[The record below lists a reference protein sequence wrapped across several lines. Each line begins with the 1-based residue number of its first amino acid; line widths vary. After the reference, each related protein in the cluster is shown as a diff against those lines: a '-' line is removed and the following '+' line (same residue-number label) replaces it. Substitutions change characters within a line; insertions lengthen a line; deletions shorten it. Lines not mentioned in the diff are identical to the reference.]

1 MARLQRGRFTEPSAV
16 RQFPHGRIDVVE
28 LDDNVIGR
36 MTYEP
41 GWRWSTDIKPVVG
54 TDRCQNHHLGI
65 TLQGRLRVEMADGTE
80 LEVGPGEVFEFPPG
94 HDAWVVGDEPWISV
108 DFLAMRTYGRPA
120 DERRERTLASI
131 LITDIVDSTARASE
145 LGPGAWRE
153 LLATHNESAERV
165 IDRLGGRLV
174 KTTGDGILALFS
186 SAEGAVRAAV
196 AIRDAVEA
204 FDLQIRCG
212 IDTGEVELLS
222 GDVRGLAVHAAARIS
237 ALAATGEVLVS
248 GTTRDLL
255 EASGLRFEDRGR
267 HALKGL
273 AGERQVYALTQ
284 EVSPTQAR

>member
-1 MARLQRGRFTEPSAV
+1 MARLQRRRFSEPSAV
-16 RQFPHGRIDVVE
+16 RRFPRGRIDVVE
-28 LDDNVIGR
+28 LDDNVVGR

-41 GWRWSTDIKPVVG
+41 GWRWSTDIKPIAG
-54 TDRCQNHHLGI
+54 TERCQNHHLGI
-65 TLQGRLRVEMADGTE
+65 TLQGRLRVEMPDGTE

-94 HDAWVVGDEPWISV
+94 HDAWVVGDEPWVSV
-108 DFLAMRTYGRPA
+108 DFLAMRTYGRSA

-145 LGPGAWRE
+145 LGPGQWRE
-153 LLATHNESAERV
+153 LLAAHNESAERV
-165 IDRLGGRLV
+165 IDRLGGRLI
-174 KTTGDGILALFS
+174 KTTGDGVLALFG

-196 AIRDAVEA
+196 AVKDAVETLE
-204 FDLQIRCG
+204 LQIRSG
-212 IDTGEVELLS
+212 VDTGEVELLS

-237 ALAATGEVLVS
+237 ALAAPGEVLVS

-273 AGERQVYALTQ
+273 AGERQVYALSEAATAA
-284 EVSPTQAR
+284 SS